1 MANPVLTTQV
11 AKRTWIVWDAKMAES
26 PMDADEIADIETPQG
41 GSAVLRDRFLIDG
54 GKPLP
59 AYDSPNARAFAVEDR
74 RDLSRDLF
82 ALITTPGVPIRTTEI
97 RRLKS
102 SPASGHIDVV
112 EWGTVFW
119 PTLERRTTAIIFE
132 LPMGGP
138 ALEQI
143 RRGNPR
149 LTEYDIPR
157 KIIQPLVDGVRHIH
171 SAGVIHRNIRPDN
184 LFFTDAECQEIAF
197 GECVTAPAGFDQPS
211 VFEPIERAVANP
223 AGRGDGTMADDMFA
237 LGATLVVIITG
248 RNPIERIKGEDLL
261 FQRLNIGSYATICGN
276 AKIPISLLEPLRGLL
291 ADNPED
297 RWSIDQIDMWLSGL
311 KQTPMQK
318 KSASKGDTP
327 FRFGGRDHVN
337 PRTLAHAFN
346 RQISDA
352 VQTLKD
358 ENFHAWLKRSL
369 RADELSETLKGFI
382 DNAVFHKDDYQGT
395 EEHLVARACSVMDP
409 NGPIRYKGMSI
420 CIDGF
425 GPMLASEIIRNG
437 NVQDLTELVNRD
449 IWQFWTGNRASFM
462 DTIDIA
468 RSFTQMKNWLGI
480 NDPGFGLERCLYEMN
495 PGITCQSEYVIEE
508 SVINIDALLPAL
520 DQAANNADA
529 RTKPVDR
536 HVIAFI
542 ASRFNEDIAPH
553 LRALAS
559 PKEGTSVIGMLSL
572 LAFLQWK
579 LRADPVYGL
588 ASWVG
593 GVLGPAINGYHSR
606 TTRAEIEREIPRL
619 VRKGSLPE
627 LFDLIDNAEKRQ
639 EDQDGYA
646 DALDKYIACAMEV
659 EEIEGTGSE
668 LTEKAEKTGQKTA
681 AMISILTTMIA
692 VSIVF
697 ISEML

>member
-1 MANPVLTTQV
+1 
-11 AKRTWIVWDAKMAES
+11 MAES
-26 PMDADEIADIETPQG
+26 PMDADETAGNETLKG

-54 GKPLP
+54 SAPLP
-59 AYDSPNARAFAVEDR
+59 HLDSPNARAFTVEDR
-74 RDLSRDLF
+74 RDLSRNLF
-82 ALITTPGVPIRTTEI
+82 ALICTPGVPIRTSEV
-97 RRLKS
+97 RRVKS
-102 SPASGHIDVV
+102 SPGTGVLDVV

-119 PTLERRTTAIIFE
+119 PPLERRTTAMILE
-132 LPMGGP
+132 RPMGGR
-138 ALEQI
+138 ALDQI

-157 KIIQPLVDGVRHIH
+157 KIIQPLVDGIRHLH
-171 SAGVIHRNIRPDN
+171 SAGVIHRGIRPEN
-184 LFFTDAECQEIAF
+184 LFFLDEECQDIVI
-197 GECVTAPAGFDQPS
+197 GECVTAPPGFDQPT

-223 AGRGDGTMADDMFA
+223 AGRGSGTMADDMFA

-261 FQRLNIGSYATICGN
+261 YQRLNIGSYATICGN
-276 AKIPISLLEPLRGLL
+276 AKIPLSLLEPLRGLL
-291 ADNPED
+291 ADTPED
-297 RWSIDQIDMWLSGL
+297 RWSIDQVEMWLSGL

-318 KSASKGDTP
+318 KSASKGDSP
-327 FRFGGRDHVN
+327 YRFGGRDHINV
-337 PRTLAHAFN
+337 RTLAHAFN
-346 RQISDA
+346 RQIPEA
-352 VQTLKD
+352 IQTLKD
-358 ENFHAWLKRSL
+358 DNFHAWLKRSM
-369 RADELSETLKGFI
+369 RAEDLSETLKGFI
-382 DNAVFHKDDYQGT
+382 DNANFHKDDFQGT
-395 EEHLVARACSVMDP
+395 DEHLIARVCSAMDP
-409 NGPIRYKGMSI
+409 NGPIRYKGLSI

-437 NVQDLTELVNRD
+437 NIQDMTELVHRD
-449 IWQFWTGNRASFM
+449 IWQFWTGNRSSFL
-462 DTIDIA
+462 DTIDVA
-468 RSFTQMKNWLGI
+468 RSFAQMKNWLGI
-480 NDPGFGLERCLYEMN
+480 NDPGYGLERCLYELN
-495 PGITCQSEYVIEE
+495 TGITCQSEYVIED
-508 SVINIDALLPAL
+508 SVINIEALLPAL
-520 DQAANNADA
+520 DEAANNADA
-529 RTKPVDR
+529 RSKPVDR
-536 HVIAFI
+536 HIIAFI
-542 ASRFNEDIAPH
+542 AARFNEDIDPH

-559 PKEGTSVIGMLSL
+559 PKEGTSVVGMLSL

-646 DALDKYIACAMEV
+646 DALDEYITCALEV
-659 EEIEGTGSE
+659 EEIEGTGSA

-681 AMISILTTMIA
+681 AMISIVTTMIA
-692 VSIVF
+692 VSVVF

>member
-1 MANPVLTTQV
+1 
-11 AKRTWIVWDAKMAES
+11 MAES
-26 PMDADEIADIETPQG
+26 PMDADEIADIETSSG

-54 GKPLP
+54 TKPLP

-74 RDLSRDLF
+74 RDLSRNLF

-102 SPASGHIDVV
+102 SPGSGIIDIV

-119 PTLERRTTAIIFE
+119 PTLERRTTAIVFE
-132 LPMGGP
+132 RPLGGP
-138 ALEQI
+138 ALQQI
-143 RRGNPR
+143 RKGNPR

-157 KIIQPLVDGVRHIH
+157 KIIQPLIDGIRHAH
-171 SAGVIHRNIRPDN
+171 SAGVIHRNIRPSN
-184 LFFTDAECQEIAF
+184 LFFLDEECQDIVF
-197 GECVTAPAGFDQPS
+197 GECVSAPAGFDQPTI
-211 VFEPIERAVANP
+211 FEPIERAVANP
-223 AGRGDGTMADDMFA
+223 AGRGEGTMVDDMFA

-248 RNPIERIKGEDLL
+248 RNPTDRIKGEDLL
-261 FQRLNIGSYATICGN
+261 YQRLNVGSYATICGN
-276 AKIPISLLEPLRGLL
+276 AKIPMSLLEPLRGLL
-291 ADNPED
+291 ADSPED
-297 RWSIDQIDMWLSGL
+297 RWTIDQVEMWLSGL

-318 KSASKGDTP
+318 KSATRGDSP

-337 PRTLAHAFN
+337 ARTLAHAFN
-346 RQISDA
+346 RQIPDA

-358 ENFHAWLKRSL
+358 ENFHTWLKRSL
-369 RADELSETLKGFI
+369 KADELSETLKGFL
-382 DNAVFHKDDYQGT
+382 DNANFHKDDFQGT
-395 EEHLVARACSVMDP
+395 EEHLIARACSVMDP
-409 NGPIRYKGMSI
+409 TGPIRYKGMSI
-420 CIDGF
+420 CMDGF

-437 NVQDLTELVNRD
+437 NVQDLAELVNRD
-449 IWQFWTGNRASFM
+449 VWQFWTGNRASFM

-468 RSFTQMKNWLGI
+468 RSFTQIKSWLGI
-480 NDPGFGLERCLYEMN
+480 NDPGYGLERCLYELN

-508 SVINIDALLPAL
+508 SVINIESLLPAL

-529 RTKPVDR
+529 RSKPADR
-536 HVIAFI
+536 HIVAFI
-542 ASRFNEDIAPH
+542 AARFNEEIDPH

-639 EDQDGYA
+639 EDQHGYA
-646 DALDKYIACAMEV
+646 DALDEYIACAMEV

-681 AMISILTTMIA
+681 AMISIMTTMIV

-697 ISEML
+697 ISEIL